1 MFACL
6 QCHPSSA
13 RSKRKVA
20 PPQLLRT
27 EVPGG
32 APFFRLATT
41 SHRGEIDWPAVE
53 QTAGRMRTKMLFPQG
68 IEPPVS
74 EPAALGL
81 RAQLE
86 PGLRAFTA
94 RRLPLL
100 LSLRM
105 AQQVLRNC
113 NRPARELSV
122 TFVDPRG
129 QLCRQLEAFVQLAGS
144 LRVCTPEPAQY
155 HQMAQQLLSRY
166 GVTLVVSH
174 SPACFAQSDV
184 VVAED
189 LSLFTGRE
197 RGLIFTPDST
207 ALPGCRVVRCHQ
219 PVLPP
224 AYEAL
229 RPEGIDTMQFA
240 AALFELCGVK
250 EMERLPFAHYG
261 FDGVGQN
268 YALNELAGLINEPA
282 MSLRA

>member
-6 QCHPSSA
+6 QLHQSHT
-13 RSKRKVA
+13 RSKRKIS
-20 PPQLLRT
+20 PPQLVRA

-32 APFFRLATT
+32 APFFQLTT
-41 SHRGEIDWPAVE
+41 TVHRGEIDWPAVE
-53 QTAGRMRTKMLFPQG
+53 QAAGRMRTKMLFPAG
-68 IEPPVS
+68 VEPPVA
-74 EPAALGL
+74 EPAFGL

-86 PGLRAFTA
+86 PGLRSFAA

-129 QLCRQLEAFVQLAGS
+129 QLCRALEPFVQLAGS
-144 LRVCTPEPAQY
+144 LRVCTPEPAHYRQT
-155 HQMAQQLLSRY
+155 AQQLLSRY
-166 GVTLVVSH
+166 GVVLVVSN

-197 RGLIFTPDST
+197 RGLIFTPDT
-207 ALPGCRVVRCHQ
+207 TPLPGCRVVRSSE
-219 PVLPP
+219 PVLPS

-229 RPEGIDTMQFA
+229 RPEGIDPMAFA

-250 EMERLPFAHYG
+250 EMERLSFARHG
-261 FDGVGQN
+261 FDGVGQS
-268 YALNELAGLINEPA
+268 YALKDLAGVMDEGA
-282 MSLRA
+282 RVRV

>member
-6 QCHPSSA
+6 QLHQSHTKP
-13 RSKRKVA
+13 KRRRL
-20 PPQLLRT
+20 PPQLVRT

-32 APFFRLATT
+32 APFFRLITLV
-41 SHRGEIDWPAVE
+41 HRGEIDWPAVE
-53 QTAGRMRTKMLFPQG
+53 HAAGRMRTKMLFPTG
-68 IEPPVS
+68 IEPPVT
-74 EPAALGL
+74 EPAIGL
-81 RAQLE
+81 RAQLD
-86 PGLRAFTA
+86 PGLRAFAA

-105 AQQVLRNC
+105 AQQVLRGY
-113 NRPARELSV
+113 NRPARERSI

-129 QLCRQLEAFVQLAGS
+129 QLCRQLEPFVPLAGS
-144 LRVCTPEPAQY
+144 LRVCTPEPAHYRQT
-155 HQMAQQLLSRY
+155 AQQLLSRY
-166 GVTLVVSH
+166 GVVLVVSG

-197 RGLIFTPDST
+197 RGLVFTPDPSP
-207 ALPGCRVVRCHQ
+207 LPGCRIVRGRE
-219 PVLPP
+219 PALPP

-229 RPEGIDTMQFA
+229 RPEGIDVLDFA

-261 FDGVGQN
+261 FDGVRQG
-268 YALNELAGLINEPA
+268 YTLMDLAGLMDEGA
-282 MSLRA
+282 RVRV